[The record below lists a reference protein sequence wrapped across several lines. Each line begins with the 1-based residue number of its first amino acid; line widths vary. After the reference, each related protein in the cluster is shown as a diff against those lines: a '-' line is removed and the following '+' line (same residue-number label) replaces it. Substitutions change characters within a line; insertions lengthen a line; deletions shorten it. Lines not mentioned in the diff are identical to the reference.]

1 MGASALMSAL
11 NALPWEEDEGDRS
24 SDDGLS
30 DGEDDDYHPHDD
42 RHSASVMHQGT
53 SRPKSKSIPAPGW
66 AEAHNA
72 VSRMGSSLH
81 TIRASDEQSEQVTFR
96 RPKADEK
103 AELAEEGK
111 PTIIAEVLPSD
122 SRRSSA
128 ASDGSLP
135 PGTRVMLND
144 QIAKEQQQAGE
155 EEDTEMARAGLETG
169 GSGISGERGSAENT
183 AAVLREHGDD
193 DDNTVH
199 QESGEKQRIRKEKL
213 GQKLMEVFGLPE
225 REEVL
230 EEMRCWLLR
239 SISEFDFLI

>member
-1 MGASALMSAL
+1 M
-11 NALPWEEDEGDRS
+11 
-24 SDDGLS
+24 
-30 DGEDDDYHPHDD
+30 
-42 RHSASVMHQGT
+42 
-53 SRPKSKSIPAPGW
+53 
-66 AEAHNA
+66 
-72 VSRMGSSLH
+72 
-81 TIRASDEQSEQVTFR
+81 
-96 RPKADEK
+96 
-103 AELAEEGK
+103 ELAEEGK

-144 QIAKEQQQAGE
+144 QITKEQQQAGE

-193 DDNTVH
+193 DDDSTV
-199 QESGEKQRIRKEKL
+199 QKESGQKQRVRKEKL

-239 SISEFDFLI
+239 SISEFVSHDLDWFERPTYNIVLKGYMYLTARHICFFAHMPDREVSCLILSIYTGRGI